1 MQKPLHPLEIKLD
14 ESKKIISILFND
26 GKKYSICSELLRV
39 ESPSAEVQ
47 GHGGPK
53 VLIINKEDVK
63 IIDIKKIGNYAIRII
78 FSDGHQTGIYSWE
91 KLLDFG
97 LNQKTIMKEYRKKVK
112 DHLQF

>member
-63 IIDIKKIGNYAIRII
+63 IIDIKKIGNYAIRITFSDDHSSGI
-78 FSDGHQTGIYSWE
+78 FSWD
-91 KLLDFG
+91 LLYDFG
-97 LNQKTIMKEYRKKVK
+97 KNQVKYLNSYYNS
-112 DHLQF
+112 L